1 MFVGKENS
9 GKTTLLKCLMK
20 GSSGPKASFF
30 KNLPQLSA
38 QMRSSGD
45 PEAAAHE
52 NLSTD
57 GIEIREWTV
66 KASAALPDQ
75 VAASSAASLRQN
87 DVTFCTFDFA
97 GQEVY
102 YTSHQFFLSQRA
114 IYLVVFNVT
123 EGLKTLDK
131 VDYWLQSVQ
140 VRAPQAPVV
149 LVGTHIDDP
158 RCTEECGL
166 RPRLP
171 TDSACTVPTDSS
183 LTPLPS

>member
-1 MFVGKENS
+1 MKLMLVGKENS

-20 GSSGPKASFF
+20 GSSGPKTSFF
-30 KNLPQLSA
+30 KNLPQQLSGPI
-38 QMRSSGD
+38 RGSGMG
-45 PEAAAHE
+45 EEQQHE

-66 KASAALPDQ
+66 KASSALPE
-75 VAASSAASLRQN
+75 SAANTAAARQN

-114 IYLVVFNVT
+114 IYLVVFNIL
-123 EGLKTLDK
+123 EGMKTLDK

-140 VRAPQAPVV
+140 VHAAQAPVV
-149 LVGTHIDDP
+149 LVATHTDDP
-158 RCTEECGL
+158 RCTEEYVHFYL
-166 RPRLP
+166 
-171 TDSACTVPTDSS
+171 S
-183 LTPLPS
+183 